1 MKEEKG
7 GIIHIFFIFIG
18 ITLLALGLFY
28 TFTDEKIDLK
38 ENTMDVHGIDDDTN
52 NDKDKKESH
61 NISKLNI
68 LKNIETLVTLDNK
81 EEVTVS
87 LYKHD
92 DTNTSTFLYDG
103 KSSFETDEL
112 EVCDE
117 FYLYDNSIISFCAYG
132 SSKGHL
138 YIVDSTGSST
148 KIEKY
153 KDGSLELYF
162 KDISLENNKLIV
174 EATTLLKETSIIKDG
189 IEINLCNE
197 ALVKENYIAD
207 NYPVELKYELELKD
221 NDLSL
226 EFIENTIEL
235 SKFKA
240 DQCKT
245 IE

>member
-81 EEVTVS
+81 EEVIVS

-103 KSSFETDEL
+103 KSSFETDEFFMAA
-112 EVCDE
+112 V
-117 FYLYDNSIISFCAYG
+117 NAQR
-132 SSKGHL
+132 
-138 YIVDSTGSST
+138 
-148 KIEKY
+148 
-153 KDGSLELYF
+153 
-162 KDISLENNKLIV
+162 
-174 EATTLLKETSIIKDG
+174 KES
-189 IEINLCNE
+189 
-197 ALVKENYIAD
+197 
-207 NYPVELKYELELKD
+207 
-221 NDLSL
+221 
-226 EFIENTIEL
+226 
-235 SKFKA
+235 
-240 DQCKT
+240 
-245 IE
+245 